1 MKPIAFKEWN
11 KVLQP
16 PTGMANCVPLEV
28 HCDNDGNCI
37 SKWQPSWK
45 DRWNILLGKSIWVY
59 VHSGKT
65 QPPIALT
72 VQNPFA

>member
-1 MKPIAFKEWN
+1 MKNLKFTQSN

-16 PTGMANCVPLEV
+16 PTGMVNCEAMEV
-28 HCDNDGNCI
+28 FYDGENCI
-37 SKWQPSWK
+37 SKWKPNWK
-45 DRWNILLGKSIWVY
+45 DRVKLLLGESIWVY

-72 VQNPFA
+72 VKNPFA